1 MSSATAERREYY
13 FPLTLVKYQAGMTQL
28 ELEGIFNRYP
38 DTRLGDG
45 GVPLFA
51 LLRALNA
58 ERRALSSSCGIDTSV
73 IGASSD
79 ELQYERKLS
88 EEKLLKEKILNQTK
102 LGILIPKKQAE
113 NRIKVLLKTIMSMLK
128 NTIKEVS
135 PRLAVG
141 IEPRTVEA
149 ILTDAW
155 NSIVNELKKSAK
167 ILSWDEDGAI
177 NLQRTK
183 MLVLADDPEFMKYLN
198 SSTKEPKELSGS
210 VEVDN
215 ELFEEVEENEV

>member
-1 MSSATAERREYY
+1 MSKATADRREYF
-13 FPLTLVKYQAGMTQL
+13 FPMTIVKYMAGMTQI

-38 DTRLGDG
+38 DTRPGDG
-45 GVPLFA
+45 GVPIFA
-51 LLRALNA
+51 LMRALNA
-58 ERRALSSSCGIDTSV
+58 ERRALSTSCGIDTSI

-113 NRIKVLLKTIMSMLK
+113 NRIKTLLKTIMSMLK

-135 PRLAVG
+135 PKLEIG
-141 IEPRTVEA
+141 IEPRVVEA
-149 ILTDAW
+149 ILTDSW
-155 NSIVNELKKSAK
+155 NSIVEELKKSAK
-167 ILSWDEDGAI
+167 ILSWDEDGAV

-183 MLVLADDPEFMKYLN
+183 MLVLADDPDFMKYLN
-198 SSTKEPKELSGS
+198 SSVQEGSES

-215 ELFEEVEENEV
+215 ELFEEVEDEI